1 MTATPS
7 WTPASGATPGPTAT
21 VAPLADRTSCAEIR
35 GTDYRSD
42 SERAWF
48 MASCP
53 SPTAP
58 AASAASGAQ
67 GPPPLPPRDPF
78 RVSFE
83 TLVAS
88 IVSET
93 DALATS
99 VAAPDFVDV
108 EWRNETIGSA
118 REIGTM
124 SGVVAMLA
132 PPNCLVA
139 AHASIRA
146 ATFELGVATGLLVSA
161 VEQNNLTLLRLAEQ
175 RLNVTRANLPLVQ
188 ARVAAAEC

>member
-1 MTATPS
+1 
-7 WTPASGATPGPTAT
+7 
-21 VAPLADRTSCAEIR
+21 
-35 GTDYRSD
+35 
-42 SERAWF
+42 
-48 MASCP
+48 
-53 SPTAP
+53 
-58 AASAASGAQ
+58 
-67 GPPPLPPRDPF
+67 
-78 RVSFE
+78 VSFE